1 MRQWAGVLVWV
12 VVLALGSSTSTRAGE
27 NDKQVEE
34 LQKQLAA
41 MQEEMN
47 GLRKA
52 LEEKGVP
59 PDARATMQGHMTRMD
74 QQMQSMHH
82 QCCMMDPAGCQ
93 HMGTPPQTTPP
104 QTP

>member
-1 MRQWAGVLVWV
+1 MRRWAAVLVCV
-12 VVLALGSSTSTRAGE
+12 VALALWSSTWTRAGE

-59 PDARATMQGHMTRMD
+59 ADARATMQGHMMRMD
-74 QQMQSMHH
+74 QQCTNS
-82 QCCMMDPAGCQ
+82 AA
-93 HMGTPPQTTPP
+93 
-104 QTP
+104 